1 MFLKSWVHFIHKK
14 TPLNH
19 SAVLIWNLD
28 LASTCS
34 ILHLS
39 PAQIFLATS
48 ELNKISGTLLSFYNM
63 PQLSHLERVHWTAT
77 LSQELAL
84 LFKKSIDQFD
94 PLDQFIKLPVYHNY
108 PHLVAMGSNL
118 ESLIKFPIK
127 GRIVQSTKTS
137 LKLPFL
143 STGNVANHRIRVRPW
158 LALFFCTP
166 AGINST
172 DHGHHTYI
180 QNKVKVTND
189 LLPVTCGQEHQLRS
203 IPIT

>member
-1 MFLKSWVHFIHKK
+1 MKRYAEDI
-14 TPLNH
+14 
-19 SAVLIWNLD
+19 ID
-28 LASTCS
+28 LHYRKYCQTTRSRLMPQLQMLLER

-137 LKLPFL
+137 LKLAFL
-143 STGNVANHRIRVRPW
+143 STGHVANYHRIRVRPW

-172 DHGHHTYI
+172 DHGHHTNI
-180 QNKVKVTND
+180 FKT
-189 LLPVTCGQEHQLRS
+189 RS
-203 IPIT
+203 KSPMRLYQ